1 MNTFKVSD
9 MSCAH
14 CVARISGELE
24 QLSTKVNVD
33 LDTHSVTV
41 DGNEQVVQKAKE
53 LVTGLG
59 YTVEGQKRKLLFF
72 RYKIGQ
78 NRNMKRI
85 LNVMNLKTE
94 LDKQKIEAELELT
107 RLTFTVSLANQ
118 CVIVDGDADEVR
130 VAKHAIEVAG
140 YQVK

>member
-14 CVARISGELE
+14 CVARKWWLE

-59 YTVEGQKRKLLFF
+59 YTVEG
-72 RYKIGQ
+72 
-78 NRNMKRI
+78 
-85 LNVMNLKTE
+85 
-94 LDKQKIEAELELT
+94 
-107 RLTFTVSLANQ
+107 
-118 CVIVDGDADEVR
+118 
-130 VAKHAIEVAG
+130 
-140 YQVK
+140 

>member
-41 DGNEQVVQKAKE
+41 DGDEQVVQKAKE

-59 YTVEGQKRKLLFF
+59 YTVEG
-72 RYKIGQ
+72 
-78 NRNMKRI
+78 
-85 LNVMNLKTE
+85 
-94 LDKQKIEAELELT
+94 
-107 RLTFTVSLANQ
+107 
-118 CVIVDGDADEVR
+118 
-130 VAKHAIEVAG
+130 
-140 YQVK
+140 